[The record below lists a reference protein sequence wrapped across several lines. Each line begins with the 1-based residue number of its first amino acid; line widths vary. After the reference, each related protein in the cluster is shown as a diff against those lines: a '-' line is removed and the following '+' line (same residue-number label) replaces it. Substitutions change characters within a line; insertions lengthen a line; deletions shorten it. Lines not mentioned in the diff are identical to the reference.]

1 MSVPTLYRGG
11 NSLKPRRMDVRFDR
25 ATGLVKP
32 ERGVSVSTRPDG
44 LDRFG
49 GAYVLGPIPAELQA
63 IQIGKDPFHH
73 ELVPSIPMSFDR
85 YAELLG
91 QITLVPV

>member
-1 MSVPTLYRGG
+1 MSAFYRGG
-11 NSLKPRRMDVRFDR
+11 NNLTPRHFELRFDR

-49 GAYVLGPIPAELQA
+49 GAYLLGELPDELRA
-63 IQIGKDPFHH
+63 IQVGRDPHH
-73 ELVPSIPMSFDR
+73 FEIVPVAPMALDR
-85 YAELLG
+85 YTELLG
-91 QITLVPV
+91 QVPLSAV

>member
-1 MSVPTLYRGG
+1 MGDYYRGG
-11 NSLKPRRMDVRFDR
+11 NSLQPRAFELRFDK

-49 GAYVLGPIPAELQA
+49 GAHLLGPIPEELQ
-63 IQIGKDPFHH
+63 IVQIGRDPHHH
-73 ELVPSIPMSFDR
+73 EIVPVEPMTLDR
-85 YAELLG
+85 YKELLA
-91 QITLVPV
+91 QISLTPV